1 MTAFMDRM
9 ADASADRRFRVEEW
23 RGEEHILVAFGNADS
38 GDGWASVMMD
48 HAKGWV
54 RVRGWPSE
62 TQARKAAEAETC
74 MDLYGGLSVSAAV
87 RASDLAQG
95 D

>member
-9 ADASADRRFRVEEW
+9 ADPSADRRFRVEEW
-23 RGEEHILVAFGNADS
+23 RGEEHILAAFGNSDA
-38 GDGWASVMMD
+38 GDGWASVTMD

-62 TQARKAAEAETC
+62 AQARKAAEAETC
-74 MDLYGGLSVSAAV
+74 MDLYEGLSVSAAV
-87 RASDLAQG
+87 RASDLAQE